1 MKADIDDLE
10 LELWLR
16 RRDRGEIKWTTKDGT
31 EIPIKDMTDSHL
43 ENTINMIVRNE
54 DAKEYYF
61 AGLSGLAD
69 KDWVF

>member
-1 MKADIDDLE
+1 MKADVNDLR

-54 DAKEYYF
+54 DTKEYYF
-61 AGLSGLAD
+61 AGLSGLVN